1 MQDIHRFIPQLSCTA
16 IATQLHVCCP
26 RCSAAAYLL
35 FGAEKEKGDVR
46 AKEQSKEVAAVHP
59 ASHALADTSTGSTNT
74 ACTERG
80 QTEMIS
86 AEPVICKTQSSNEEE
101 ITAK

>member
-1 MQDIHRFIPQLSCTA
+1 M
-16 IATQLHVCCP
+16 
-26 RCSAAAYLL
+26 
-35 FGAEKEKGDVR
+35 R
-46 AKEQSKEVAAVHP
+46 AREQSKEVAAVHP
-59 ASHALADTSTGSTNT
+59 TNDALADTNAGSTNT

-86 AEPVICKTQSSNEEE
+86 AEPVTCKTQSSNEEE